1 MPHDAHDDV
10 PDAPVDW
17 DPIAPEVQ
25 RDQRAAYD
33 AMRARCPVARDRA
46 GGWTIFRHADVLRVL
61 HDPETFSN
69 VVSRHVSVPSGMD
82 PPEHTRWRR
91 VIEPYFSRDRVNA
104 FEPRCRRIAGEL
116 ARQAATGEP
125 VEVMSALAQPFAARA
140 QCGYL
145 GWPDALHEP
154 LIDWTRRQHAATL
167 ARDRAALDALAAEF
181 AKIVDALIAERT
193 DPAQAPADL
202 TTALVTERVEGRP
215 IAPAEITSI
224 LRNWTVGELGTIA
237 ASIGILAGF
246 LAADPDLQE
255 ALRRRPSALPEAIDE
270 ILRLHGPLVSNRRT
284 ATREVAI
291 GGRTIQP
298 GGQVTINWIAAN
310 RDPEAFDASDVFR
323 QDRDPEANLLYGA
336 GIHVCPGA
344 PLARLELRVMVEEL
358 LAATRR
364 ITIVP
369 DRPAALAAPPAAG
382 FASITLLLHPTG

>member
-33 AMRARCPVARDRA
+33 AMRARCPVARDRT
-46 GGWTIFRHADVLRVL
+46 GGWTVFRHADVLRIL
-61 HDPETFSN
+61 HDPGTFSSI
-69 VVSRHVSVPSGMD
+69 VSRHVSVPSGMD

-91 VIEPYFSRDRVNA
+91 VIEPYFSRERVNA
-104 FEPRCRRIAGEL
+104 FEAQCRRMAGEL

-125 VEVMSALAQPFAARA
+125 VEVMTALAQPFAARA

-154 LIDWTRRQHAATL
+154 LLGWTRRQHAATL
-167 ARDRAALDALAAEF
+167 ARDRPALDALAAEF
-181 AKIVDALIAERT
+181 ASIVDGLMAERT
-193 DPAQAPADL
+193 GAPHPPADL
-202 TTALVTERVEGRP
+202 TTALIAEGIDGRP
-215 IAPAEITSI
+215 ITPQELTSI

-237 ASIGILAGF
+237 ASIGILAAF
-246 LAADPDLQE
+246 LAADPDLQD
-255 ALRRRPSALPEAIDE
+255 ALRRGPSALPEAIDE
-270 ILRLHGPLVSNRRT
+270 ILRLHGPLVSNRRA
-284 ATREVAI
+284 ATREVVV
-291 GGRTIQP
+291 GGRTIHA
-298 GGQVTINWIAAN
+298 GGQITVNWIAAN
-310 RDPEAFDASDVFR
+310 RDPQVFDAPDAFR
-323 QDRDPEANLLYGA
+323 WNRAPEANLLYGA

-364 ITIVP
+364 IAAVP
-369 DRPAALAAPPAAG
+369 ETPPALAAPPAG
-382 FASITLLLHPTG
+382 GYASLTLRLHPAS